1 MTMNDSDLNRS
12 ASSPSSS
19 PPSPLPTPTFSSIPS
34 VNKSSQE
41 EVETPDGSSP
51 TASSSSLVN
60 DVLSYLVWPC
70 IILLPLVLTFNNMY
84 KHVFP
89 SEWYNDVPTDF
100 WNNSKYPSP
109 LGLSLGLFA
118 VVVGQFFM
126 LGYFVLRRGDGT
138 STNLTAIQKEGAR
151 PYDVMEGVVTHLA
164 QPEGFVM
171 LGGYLTIYWMSGFM
185 PASYYSFSGGII
197 WKDVFAQL
205 LFQDLVQYIMH
216 VGEHEID
223 KLIFKNVGVKT
234 SIYPSSHK
242 PHHRFT
248 NPRLFDAFNG
258 SPTDTFLMILVPL
271 FITAQ
276 LVHTNVWTYMTFG
289 SLYANWL
296 SLIHAEYAHPWD
308 RLFRAI
314 GFGTAADHHVHHK
327 LFKYNFGHTF
337 MYWDRMFGT
346 YRDPCDVSV
355 FSKGV

>member
-1 MTMNDSDLNRS
+1 M
-12 ASSPSSS
+12 
-19 PPSPLPTPTFSSIPS
+19 
-34 VNKSSQE
+34 
-41 EVETPDGSSP
+41 
-51 TASSSSLVN
+51 
-60 DVLSYLVWPC
+60 
-70 IILLPLVLTFNNMY
+70 
-84 KHVFP
+84 
-89 SEWYNDVPTDF
+89 
-100 WNNSKYPSP
+100 
-109 LGLSLGLFA
+109 
-118 VVVGQFFM
+118 
-126 LGYFVLRRGDGT
+126 
-138 STNLTAIQKEGAR
+138 
-151 PYDVMEGVVTHLA
+151 A

-308 RLFRAI
+308 RLFR
-314 GFGTAADHHVHHK
+314 
-327 LFKYNFGHTF
+327 
-337 MYWDRMFGT
+337 
-346 YRDPCDVSV
+346 
-355 FSKGV
+355 